1 MVDKPPRPSSI
12 TALIKNDDPGTIAG
26 PAQPHGLRYHGTIP
40 LAGLAQGL
48 VATTLFGT
56 TAVAIKATDANPW
69 TIGIFRLVLASIL
82 LPLIIPRARGLF
94 KARGRDLLWL
104 VVIGVMFSVHWLTY
118 FYAIKLSSA
127 GVASV
132 GTASYGVHVMWMGCL
147 LSHTRLGWRDYG
159 GLVLLGVGS
168 TLVARLDR
176 FDPAFVGGYLLAL
189 LSGLTLGTLP
199 YLNQKMQHLPSTVRS
214 FAQYLFGAVLFL
226 PFLPLADWHLG
237 QSDWMILLYLA
248 VVVTVVAHSLWV
260 KASGALPAV
269 AATSLYYLHLV
280 FALALSHLLLGE
292 SYTFAQLGGAALIVA
307 GSLLGMRAAR
317 NAG

>member
-1 MVDKPPRPSSI
+1 M
-12 TALIKNDDPGTIAG
+12 TAEPVRT
-26 PAQPHGLRYHGTIP
+26 HGLRYHGTIP
-40 LAGLAQGL
+40 FAGLAQGL

-56 TAVAIKATDANPW
+56 TAVAIKATNANPW

-94 KARGRDLLWL
+94 KARGPDLLWL
-104 VVIGVMFSVHWLTY
+104 TVIGVMFSVHWLTY

-147 LSHTRLGWRDYG
+147 LSHTRLGWRDYS
-159 GLVLLGVGS
+159 GLLLLGVGS
-168 TLVARLDR
+168 LLVARLDH
-176 FDPAFVGGYLLAL
+176 FDPAYVGGILLAL

-199 YLNQKMQHLPSTVRS
+199 YLNQKMQHVPSTVRS
-214 FAQYLFGAVLFL
+214 FAQYLFGALLFI
-226 PFLPLADWHLG
+226 PFVPLAEWHLNG
-237 QSDWMILLYLA
+237 RDWMILTYLA

-269 AATSLYYLHLV
+269 ATTSIYYLHLV
-280 FALALSHLLLGE
+280 FALVLSHFLLGE
-292 SYTFAQLGGAALIVA
+292 SYTIAQLGGATLIVA

-317 NAG
+317 SAG